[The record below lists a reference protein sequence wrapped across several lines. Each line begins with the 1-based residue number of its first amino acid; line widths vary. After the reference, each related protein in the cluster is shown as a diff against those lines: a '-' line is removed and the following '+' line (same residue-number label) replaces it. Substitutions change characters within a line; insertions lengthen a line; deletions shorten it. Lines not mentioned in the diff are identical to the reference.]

1 MKPTTKKK
9 KKKITHK
16 YILQEME
23 IAEIILDE
31 IDKAN
36 GGNPEVRKKLK
47 FQHPEE
53 MNGLKGRPFDAIL
66 ALYPDER
73 TASALV

>member
-1 MKPTTKKK
+1 MKPTIKKK

-36 GGNPEVRKKLK
+36 GGNPEVRKKTK
-47 FQHPEE
+47 
-53 MNGLKGRPFDAIL
+53 L
-66 ALYPDER
+66 AYYKAEIEPLIIVYK
-73 TASALV
+73 TK